1 MDYLALDED
10 ILADLQVLVVKH
22 KDVPTFKRR
31 RLACED
37 YAHDGN
43 TVWVTETEDSTP
55 YLDRAILL
63 CDSTA
68 TAERL
73 AFLLNLDG
81 SKI

>member
-37 YAHDGN
+37 YAHDTN
-43 TVWVTETEDSTP
+43 TVWLTETEDDAR
-55 YLDRAILL
+55 YLERAILL